1 MAHVVTPQETPAAM
15 GRRAQQKASTR
26 AAITAAAQTLI
37 ASKGFEAVTV
47 GDIAEA
53 AEVSHRTFYRYF
65 PSKDEAL
72 LADFRDFLDDFVA
85 LVAARP
91 AGEHPVDSLLGTLDT
106 IAMALQVDADAFG
119 WIFELVESEPALAGV
134 QHRLL
139 IDAQDRLTRLFAQR
153 LDVSPNTLEP
163 RLYASGAT
171 AAYQA
176 AVRTWVAIPREERT
190 MTVWSIGRDALDAFA
205 RGLRRPADR
214 RDAEP
219 LIGG

>member
-1 MAHVVTPQETPAAM
+1 MVQTASSELSAA

-26 AAITAAAQTLI
+26 AAITRAAQKLI
-37 ASKGFEAVTV
+37 AARGFDAVTV

-85 LVAARP
+85 LIAARP
-91 AGEHPVDSLLGTLDT
+91 ASEHPVDSLLGTLDT
-106 IAMALQVDADAFG
+106 IAMATEVDADAFG

-153 LDVSPNTLEP
+153 LDVAPNTLEP
-163 RLYASGAT
+163 RLYAAGAT
-171 AAYQA
+171 AAYQS
-176 AVRTWVAIPREERT
+176 AVRTWVAIPREQRT
-190 MTVWSIGRDALDAFA
+190 MTVWSLGRDALAAFA
-205 RGLRRPADR
+205 RGLHRASTPRR
-214 RDAEP
+214 AEP